1 MDINLISYIQDVEY
15 GYKPDIV
22 YIIQDVEYG
31 YKPDKVYT
39 GCRIWI

>member
-22 YIIQDVEYG
+22 Y
-31 YKPDKVYT
+31 T
-39 GCRIWI
+39 RCRIWI